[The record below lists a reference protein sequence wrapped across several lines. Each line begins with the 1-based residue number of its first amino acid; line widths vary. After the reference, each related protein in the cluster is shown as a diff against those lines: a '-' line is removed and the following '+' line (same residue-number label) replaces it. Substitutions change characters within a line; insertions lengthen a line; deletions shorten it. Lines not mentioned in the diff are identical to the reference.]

1 MRGVWQIRTISL
13 IAKPQKHLLRNA
25 AFNDFSGWQLTTLFA
40 PLRIDVF
47 EVFVKDVLPQIAKK
61 LQISYH
67 VNQCNKSC

>member
-40 PLRIDVF
+40 LLRIGVF
-47 EVFVKDVLPQIAKK
+47 EVL
-61 LQISYH
+61 
-67 VNQCNKSC
+67 